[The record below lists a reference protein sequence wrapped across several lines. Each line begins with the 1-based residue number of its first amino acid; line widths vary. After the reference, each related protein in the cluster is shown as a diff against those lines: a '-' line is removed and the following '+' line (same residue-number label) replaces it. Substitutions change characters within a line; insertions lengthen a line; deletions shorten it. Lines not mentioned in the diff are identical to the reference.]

1 MPEKIKNIIEMI
13 DQEIG
18 RYDSAENSVSI
29 ARNSKLRQVKEY
41 LISNGFPQTEKDKLE
56 LSLHPYYFQEVNY
69 DDLDIYT
76 IDGDRGHLTIPYEI
90 DLAVQTGG
98 YSRENVSE
106 EIFTDYKSLRSRVID
121 YLRKKQEKN

>member
-1 MPEKIKNIIEMI
+1 MSEIIENIIKMI

-18 RYDSAENSVSI
+18 RYDSAESLVSK
-29 ARNSKLRQVKEY
+29 ARNSKLAQIKEY
-41 LISNGFPQTEKDKLE
+41 LITNGFPQTEKDKLE

-76 IDGDRGHLTIPYEI
+76 INGDRGHLTIPYDI

-98 YSRENVSE
+98 YTRENVSE
-106 EIFTDYKSLRSRVID
+106 ETFTEYQSLRGRVID
-121 YLRKKQEKN
+121 YLRK

>member
-1 MPEKIKNIIEMI
+1 MPEKIENIIKMI

-18 RYDSAENSVSI
+18 RYDSAEDSVSK
-29 ARNSKLRQVKEY
+29 ARNSKLVQIKEY

-76 IDGDRGHLTIPYEI
+76 IEGDRGHLTIPYEI

-98 YSRENVSE
+98 YTRETVSE
-106 EIFTDYKSLRSRVID
+106 EIFTEYKSARSRVID
-121 YLRKKQEKN
+121 YLRK